1 MSIAD
6 TLKGLIFKK
15 PANSA
20 EPRDPRRSKEP
31 LAGGRRAGEAE
42 NPYLAARRTWNDH
55 VGSVVSQ
62 RQTWQVIGILSLLIA
77 PQRNCNSGR
86 FSRNSSI
93 RISGRAGFSSQTQSS
108 RN

>member
-20 EPRDPRRSKEP
+20 DRAIRAARRNP

-42 NPYLAARRTWNDH
+42 PL
-55 VGSVVSQ
+55 
-62 RQTWQVIGILSLLIA
+62 
-77 PQRNCNSGR
+77 P
-86 FSRNSSI
+86 
-93 RISGRAGFSSQTQSS
+93 GRAPPGTITWAASS
-108 RN
+108 RSAKPGR